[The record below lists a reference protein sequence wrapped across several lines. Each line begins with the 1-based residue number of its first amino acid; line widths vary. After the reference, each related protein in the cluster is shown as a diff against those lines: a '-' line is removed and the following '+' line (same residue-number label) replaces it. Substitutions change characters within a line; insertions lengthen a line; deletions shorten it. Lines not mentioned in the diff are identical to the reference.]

1 MFKHATLTPKF
12 AIILMLIV
20 CTVVFAACGGNSNS
34 TGSGSGDNAAAASSD
49 NSAPAVPTMPI
60 PKENFKAH
68 AENQITQTISVSST
82 QPASQTQAA
91 TTTTTTTS
99 ASADDL
105 ARGSRSY
112 AKNKCADCHGD
123 KGEVVAGKTTKAIGG
138 TTLAEDQF
146 DQFLRTGGGLGDTHI
161 FGPSAIS
168 PGGMQALYEY
178 VKSLPGK

>member
-12 AIILMLIV
+12 AIILMLLICLV
-20 CTVVFAACGGNSNS
+20 LFAACGGST
-34 TGSGSGDNAAAASSD
+34 TGSSGNSGGDNNSSASSD
-49 NSAPAVPTMPI
+49 NNAPAIPTMPI
-60 PKENFKAH
+60 PKDNFKAH
-68 AENQITQTISVSST
+68 SENQITQTTSVSST

-91 TTTTTTTS
+91 TTTTTT

-123 KGEVVAGKTTKAIGG
+123 KGEVIAGKTTKAIGG

-161 FGPSAIS
+161 FGPGAIS
-168 PGGMQALYEY
+168 PGGMQALYAY

>member
-1 MFKHATLTPKF
+1 MFKPATPTSKF
-12 AIILMLIV
+12 AIILIVIV
-20 CTVVFAACGGNSNS
+20 CTVVFAACGGNNS
-34 TGSGSGDNAAAASSD
+34 SASSGSGDNAAASSSD
-49 NSAPAVPTMPI
+49 NNAPAIPTMPI

-68 AENQITQTISVSST
+68 AENQITQTISLSST
-82 QPASQTQAA
+82 QTASQTQA
-91 TTTTTTTS
+91 TTTTAST
-99 ASADDL
+99 SADDL

-112 AKNKCADCHGD
+112 TKNKCADCHGD
-123 KGEVVAGKTTKAIGG
+123 KGEVIAGKTTKAIGG

-161 FGPSAIS
+161 FGPGAIS